1 MEGRSVP
8 KGAAATQSR
17 QIAPG
22 HKYTASDASSYGF
35 FFLRET
41 GFYVKSLIFFKILAT
56 NLNS

>member
-35 FFLRET
+35 FFFKRNWVLCEI
-41 GFYVKSLIFFKILAT
+41 SDFF
-56 NLNS
+56 